1 MSPPNSQSNSPDD
14 GPTSRSAAVAQ
25 LLIREI
31 AEDHEHPLTRE
42 EVQRI
47 VECVVS
53 APFDPEPR
61 RVAPALRG
69 ISYQGHELGARE
81 QPLISHLAQRVLIDR
96 QWAYGTAAHE
106 YLEDL
111 RDAVRHP
118 SARIAVGAPPGSGP
132 LLYVFAPNAM
142 PRDRLGE
149 KSLPWVFV
157 LYGTDAA
164 AIITGYQASGM
175 ETVRLPSNTRWLR

>member
-1 MSPPNSQSNSPDD
+1 MQE
-14 GPTSRSAAVAQ
+14 
-25 LLIREI
+25 LIREI
-31 AEDHEHPLTRE
+31 AEDPDRPVTGE
-42 EVQRI
+42 ELQRI
-47 VECVVS
+47 VECVAL

-61 RVAPALRG
+61 RVATALRG

-81 QPLISHLAQRVLIDR
+81 RPLISHLVQRVLIDR
-96 QWAYGTAAHE
+96 QWACGTTAHE

-111 RDAVRHP
+111 RAAARHP

-149 KSLPWVFV
+149 KSLPRVFV
-157 LYGTDAA
+157 LYGADAA